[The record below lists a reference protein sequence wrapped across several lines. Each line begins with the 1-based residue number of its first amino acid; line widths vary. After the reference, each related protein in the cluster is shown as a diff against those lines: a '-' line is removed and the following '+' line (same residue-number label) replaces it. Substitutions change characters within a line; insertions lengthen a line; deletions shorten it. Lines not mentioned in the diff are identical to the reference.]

1 MRRVLWYDIEIAAH
15 ALKYAP
21 KQRWLITVKGW
32 ISQAHAAHCYSKH
45 FHRPHP
51 KWGSGALS
59 EVIGLSIKEIRCPV
73 AELCEEMAA
82 VFTALAENRRTVD
95 LK

>member
-1 MRRVLWYDIEIAAH
+1 MRRVLWYNIEIAAH
-15 ALKYAP
+15 ALKYVP
-21 KQRWLITVKGW
+21 KNQWTTTVNSW
-32 ISQAHAAHCYSKH
+32 IAHAHAAHCYSKH

-59 EVIGLSIKEIRCPV
+59 EVIGLSINEIKRPV

-95 LK
+95 PR

>member
-45 FHRPHP
+45 FTDRIQ
-51 KWGSGALS
+51 SGAR
-59 EVIGLSIKEIRCPV
+59 GP
-73 AELCEEMAA
+73 
-82 VFTALAENRRTVD
+82 F
-95 LK
+95 LKLLG

>member
-15 ALKYAP
+15 ALKYVP
-21 KQRWLITVKGW
+21 KNQWTTTVNSW
-32 ISQAHAAHCYSKH
+32 IAHAHAAQCYSKH
-45 FHRPHP
+45 FCKPHP

-59 EVIGLSIKEIRCPV
+59 EIIGMNVTDVRCSV
-73 AELCEEMAA
+73 FELYEEMVA

-95 LK
+95 PR